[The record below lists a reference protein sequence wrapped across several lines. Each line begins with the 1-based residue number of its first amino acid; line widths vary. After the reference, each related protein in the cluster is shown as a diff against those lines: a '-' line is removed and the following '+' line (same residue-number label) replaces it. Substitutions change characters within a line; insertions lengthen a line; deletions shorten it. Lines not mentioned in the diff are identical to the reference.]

1 MSCNADQVFLEIMHG
16 FFPLFYV
23 FNTFHI
29 QYVTKVSNSKFTGL
43 WSHVCSDAVDTVTVV
58 TVDILSYFYSRYTP
72 KFYCP

>member
-1 MSCNADQVFLEIMHG
+1 MSCNAEKVFLEIMYG

-43 WSHVCSDAVDTVTVV
+43 WSHVCSDAVEV
-58 TVDILSYFYSRYTP
+58 S
-72 KFYCP
+72 